1 MKKTLFAVVL
11 ISTSLDAFADPWCV
25 YQARISEADKTN
37 SQGVYLPKS
46 GSNVATVA
54 AIIRQDRANYHEFKI
69 RDKDDED
76 DCAFSLK
83 SNRIAMEEMLKN
95 GEVAADAM
103 RTIVQGNPLI
113 RVQVY
118 RDHVNITIVDSQ
130 APRSTVR

>member
-1 MKKTLFAVVL
+1 MKKTLFAIL
-11 ISTSLDAFADPWCV
+11 LAGSSLSALADPLCI

-37 SQGVYLPKS
+37 SQGAYLPKN

-69 RDKDDED
+69 RDQDDED
-76 DCAFSLK
+76 DCVFAQK
-83 SNRIAMEEMLKN
+83 SNRIAMENMLKK
-95 GEVAADAM
+95 GEIDADAM

-118 RDHVNITIVDSQ
+118 RDHVNVTIVDRQ